1 MKSLIHYGKFAIFF
15 RHFAISLFA
24 ISLFA
29 FRYFAFRYFAFRFSL
44 FAFRY
49 LSIFAGISS

>member
-29 FRYFAFRYFAFRFSL
+29 FRYFAISLFAISL

-49 LSIFAGISS
+49 LFSS